1 MKVRGLN
8 IKYKVLIAPATI
20 LVFLLIEC
28 AFGWYA
34 LSTQKSSLR
43 EIVEVRDR
51 AVLNAY
57 KYIDGLDQVHLQTYR
72 FFSWLGNADDK
83 VVSKMGVE
91 LKQLMA
97 SVKME
102 LKDIA
107 RSPSLDSQTSS
118 TMLAFISK
126 SEKYEKSILTALDMS
141 EVDAATSKQML
152 QSSDDEFKRLR
163 AELTSW
169 SEKERLRSI
178 EAYEL
183 ALKVHENA
191 IEIGSL
197 LALISI
203 VCGVAIS
210 LWFANAIT
218 VPLLKAAAI
227 ARDLSEGKVQEI
239 DSPPV
244 TDEASALL
252 QSLSATSKTLS
263 VVVSR
268 IHHTAD
274 EVVIASNEILNSSG
288 DLSARTERTAAAL
301 EETSASMDQLAT
313 TINETASNANSAA
326 TTAGNARDLAERS
339 GKDITNLILKMN
351 SITSAAKKIADI
363 TGLIDSIAFQTNILA
378 LNAAVEAARA
388 GEHGRG
394 FAVVASEV
402 RSLAQRCASASK
414 EISEL
419 IKSSVTSVNEGAQM
433 VNTVGGRSVE
443 LVTEIANLSQNL
455 NKISSASTDQA
466 LAVQEV
472 KAAVF
477 QIDRSTQENASM
489 VQNASRT
496 ADSLS
501 RETANLLE
509 AVQVFVVLETKPLL
523 RLT

>member
-1 MKVRGLN
+1 MTVRGLN
-8 IKYKVLIAPATI
+8 IKYKVLIAPAT
-20 LVFLLIEC
+20 LLLFLLVEC

-34 LSTQKSSLR
+34 LSTQRSSLL
-43 EIVEVRDR
+43 EIVEVRNR

-57 KYIDGLDQVHLQTYR
+57 KFIDGLDRLHLQTYR

-83 VVSKMGVE
+83 VVSKMGDE
-91 LKQLMA
+91 LKQQVVT
-97 SVKME
+97 VKKE
-102 LKDIA
+102 LYEAAHD
-107 RSPSLDSQTSS
+107 SSLDSQSSS
-118 TMLAFISK
+118 TMLALISG

-141 EVDAATSKQML
+141 DVDAATSKQML

-163 AELTSW
+163 ADVTSW
-169 SEKERLRSI
+169 SEKEGRRSI
-178 EAYEL
+178 EAYEF
-183 ALKVHENA
+183 ALKVHEDA
-191 IEIGSL
+191 LVAGSV

-203 VCGVAIS
+203 VCGVGIS
-210 LWFANAIT
+210 LWLANAIT

-227 ARDLSEGKVQEI
+227 AKDLSEGKVQEI

-252 QSLSATSKTLS
+252 QSLSTTSRNLS

-274 EVVIASNEILNSSG
+274 EVVKASNEISNSSG

-326 TTAGNARDLAERS
+326 ITAGLANDLAERS
-339 GKDITNLILKMN
+339 GRDINNLVLKMN
-351 SITSAAKKIADI
+351 SITSAARKIADI
-363 TGLIDSIAFQTNILA
+363 TSLIDGIAFQTNILA

-433 VNTVGGRSVE
+433 VDEVGGRSVE
-443 LVTEIANLSQNL
+443 LVGAIANLSQTL
-455 NKISSASTDQA
+455 NSISNASTDQT

-472 KAAVF
+472 KAAIF
-477 QIDRSTQENASM
+477 QIDKSTQENASM
-489 VQNASRT
+489 VQDASRT
-496 ADSLS
+496 AHSLS
-501 RETANLLE
+501 EETSNLLE
-509 AVQVFVVLETKPLL
+509 AVQVFVVLDNRPLL